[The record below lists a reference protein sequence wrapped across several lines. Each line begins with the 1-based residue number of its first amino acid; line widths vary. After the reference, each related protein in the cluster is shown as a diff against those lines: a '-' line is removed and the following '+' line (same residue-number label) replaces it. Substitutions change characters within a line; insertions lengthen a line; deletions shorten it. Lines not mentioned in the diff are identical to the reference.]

1 MSEYDPFHLP
11 ELTIDQQKDRH
22 FLDSNGLS
30 LFADYKDS
38 FLNEKCL
45 CGCIRKQ
52 HLASDRGTLD
62 DDSICLNSQ
71 CLCEG
76 FVKKEGAKV
85 TIAKANGKIP
95 RKVLVPEI
103 QENPILN
110 SYIQTMSK
118 I

>member
-1 MSEYDPFHLP
+1 MSEYDPFNLP
-11 ELTIDQQKDRH
+11 EPSAEQTRSKH
-22 FLDSNGLS
+22 FLDSNGLW